1 MSLPNLSG
9 TARLYRDVELR
20 FSPNGM
26 AIAKVPLVFN
36 ARKKDES
43 GNWVDGD
50 SFFVTGLL
58 FKERAE
64 EAAERLT
71 RGAEV
76 MVSGRPKTNSWED
89 KEGNKRS
96 TTELLIDSIG
106 LTVREVLK
114 KADRGGGS
122 SQDAP
127 SGGGRQGGQ
136 RDTYG
141 GQGRQASAPADD
153 PWATST
159 AGPADSDPPF

>member
-9 TARLYRDVELR
+9 TARLYKDVDLR
-20 FSPNGM
+20 FNPNGM

-36 ARKKDES
+36 ARKKDDA

-64 EAAERLT
+64 EAAEKLT

-89 KEGNKRS
+89 REGNKRS
-96 TTELLIDSIG
+96 STELLIDSIG

-114 KADRGGGS
+114 KADRGGGF
-122 SQDAP
+122 
-127 SGGGRQGGQ
+127 GQ
-136 RDTYG
+136 QDTYG
-141 GQGRQASAPADD
+141 GQGGRQGGRGGQSQPPAGD
-153 PWATST
+153 PWATS
-159 AGPADSDPPF
+159 GQQGIPDDPPF

>member
-9 TARLYRDVELR
+9 TARLYKDVDLR
-20 FSPNGM
+20 FNPNGM

-36 ARKKDES
+36 ARKKDDA

-89 KEGNKRS
+89 REGNKRS
-96 TTELLIDSIG
+96 STELLIDSIG

-114 KADRGGGS
+114 AQR
-122 SQDAP
+122 
-127 SGGGRQGGQ
+127 SGGQGGQ
-136 RDTYG
+136 QQDTYG
-141 GQGRQASAPADD
+141 GQGRGGRQSAPPADD

-159 AGPADSDPPF
+159 AGPTDDSPPF